1 MTDLL
6 ATAVEHHRQ
15 GRVKQA
21 GTLYRQVLEAEPDNP
36 EALHLL
42 GLLSHQSGDN
52 AEAARLIGR
61 AIEVNP
67 GKALYHFN
75 LGLVLSAAGDADG
88 AARAYREALD
98 RDPGFADAYNN
109 LGLLL
114 EARGEQQAAAKCFES
129 AAAAAPQHVE
139 AQVNLAR
146 QLLLAGKPS
155 QALEAF
161 EMVLAL
167 DAALPAVH
175 FGRGRC
181 LEALNKPGQAETAY
195 RQAIALRADYAEAL
209 GKLGALL
216 IKGSRATEAAE
227 IFRRG
232 QDLHPNDPK
241 LSANLAK
248 VLEALDD
255 LEGAEVAAK
264 KALALDPNSSTAQFV
279 LARLDFRQERFGD
292 ARARLE
298 ALLAKP
304 LSDAAKTEALFE
316 LGLVLDQ
323 LGESTTAFASF
334 TDANARR
341 SRSEAARR
349 FDGNRFL
356 ARVEASRAWFTRE
369 RLQAL
374 AARAPGA
381 EEPAPVFFVGF
392 PRSGTTLMERA
403 LKAHPGIMTTNER
416 SPLARV
422 LRGVL
427 RDGGYPAMLED
438 LPEER
443 LSDACARFWSE
454 ADSIVG
460 PRDGRIL
467 VDKLPLNIVDLG
479 FANCLFPEARV
490 VVALRDPRDV
500 CLSCFM
506 QFFRL
511 NDPMVNFLDLERTA
525 RTYAAV
531 MKLWLSYREA
541 LSLPWHEYRYE
552 DLVDDFEGSLRGVL
566 DFIGLAWH
574 DDVARYRELVVQQ
587 DFATP
592 SYRQVTRDLYKG
604 AIGRWRAYRQELAP
618 VLPVLAPFVAEFGY
632 SD

>member
-15 GRVKQA
+15 GRLEQA
-21 GTLYRQVLEAEPDNP
+21 GTLYRQALEAEPDNP

-42 GLLSHQSGDN
+42 GLLSHQCDDN
-52 AEAARLIGR
+52 AEAARLIRR

-75 LGLVLSAAGDADG
+75 LGLVLSASGDAEG
-88 AARAYREALD
+88 AADAYRAALAH
-98 RDPGFADAYNN
+98 DPGFADAHNN

-114 EARGEQQAAAKCFES
+114 EARGERQS
-129 AAAAAPQHVE
+129 AARSFQSAVAAVPQHVE
-139 AQVNLAR
+139 AQANLAR
-146 QLLLAGKPS
+146 HHLAADEPAP
-155 QALEAF
+155 ALEAF
-161 EMVLAL
+161 ERVLAL
-167 DAALPAVH
+167 DASLPEAH

-195 RQAIALRADYAEAL
+195 RQAIALHAGYAEAL
-209 GKLGALL
+209 RRLGALL
-216 IKGSRATEAAE
+216 MRTNRASEAAE

-232 QDLHPNDPK
+232 HELHPSDPRFAA
-241 LSANLAK
+241 SLAK
-248 VLEALDD
+248 VLEALND
-255 LEGAEVAAK
+255 LEGAEAAAK
-264 KALALDPNSSTAQFV
+264 QALSLEPNSSTAQFV
-279 LARLDFRQERFGD
+279 LARLDFRHDRFADAGERL
-292 ARARLE
+292 RAM
-298 ALLAKP
+298 LADP
-304 LSDAAKTEALFE
+304 LSDAARTEALFE

-323 LGESTTAFASF
+323 LGESADAFAAF
-334 TDANARR
+334 TEANAMR

-356 ARVEASRAWFTRE
+356 ARVEANRAWFTRE

-374 AARAPGA
+374 AARAPAA
-381 EEPAPVFFVGF
+381 EEAAPVFFVGF

-403 LKAHPGIMTTNER
+403 LEAHPRIVTTNER

-422 LRGVL
+422 LKSVL
-427 RDGGYPAMLED
+427 SEGGHPAVLENW
-438 LPEER
+438 PEER
-443 LSDACARFWSE
+443 LSEARARFWSE

-479 FANCLFPEARV
+479 FANVLFPEARV

-511 NDPMVNFLDLERTA
+511 NDPMANFLELDRTA

-531 MKLWLSYREA
+531 MNLWLSYRA
-541 LSLPWHEYRYE
+541 MLTLPWHEYRYE
-552 DLVDDFEGSLRGVL
+552 DLVDDFEGVVRGVL
-566 DFIGLAWH
+566 EFMDLAWH
-574 DDVARYRELVVQQ
+574 DDVTRFRELTAQQ
-587 DFATP
+587 ARATP

-604 AIGRWRAYRQELAP
+604 AVGRWHAYHEELAP
-618 VLPVLAPFVAEFGY
+618 VLPVLAPIVAEFGY
-632 SD
+632 SE

>member
-21 GTLYRQVLEAEPDNP
+21 GGLYRQVLEAEPDNP

-52 AEAARLIGR
+52 AEAARLIRR

-67 GKALYHFN
+67 RKALYHFN
-75 LGLVLSAAGDADG
+75 LGLVLAAAGDADG
-88 AARAYREALD
+88 AAGAYREALAH
-98 RDPGFADAYNN
+98 DPGFADAHNN

-114 EARGEQQAAAKCFES
+114 EARGEQQAAAQCFES
-129 AAAAAPQHVE
+129 AVAAAPQHLE

-146 QLLLAGKPS
+146 QLLLDGKPS
-155 QALEAF
+155 QALDGF
-161 EMVLAL
+161 ERALVL
-167 DAALPAVH
+167 DAALAEAH
-175 FGRGRC
+175 LGRGRC
-181 LEALNKPGQAETAY
+181 LDALNKPAEAEAAY
-195 RQAIALRADYAEAL
+195 RQAVALRPDYAEAL
-209 GKLGALL
+209 NKLGAVLV
-216 IKGSRATEAAE
+216 KRSRITEAAE
-227 IFRRG
+227 IFRQGRAR
-232 QDLHPNDPK
+232 HPSEPK
-241 LSANLAK
+241 FSANLAK
-248 VLEALDD
+248 VLEALND
-255 LEGAEVAAK
+255 LEGAEAAAK
-264 KALALDPNSSTAQFV
+264 QALALDPGALTAQLV
-279 LARLDFRQERFGD
+279 LARLDFRHERFGD

-298 ALLAKP
+298 AMLAKP
-304 LSDAAKTEALFE
+304 LSDAAKTEVLFE

-323 LGESTTAFASF
+323 LGESAAAFAAF
-334 TDANARR
+334 TDANALQ

-381 EEPAPVFFVGF
+381 EETAPVFFVGF

-403 LKAHPGIMTTNER
+403 LKAHPRIVTTNER

-427 RDGGYPAMLED
+427 RGGSYPAMLKD
-438 LPEER
+438 LPEKR
-443 LSDACARFWSE
+443 LSEARSQFWSE

-460 PRDGRIL
+460 ARDGRVL

-506 QFFRL
+506 QFFQL
-511 NDPMVNFLDLERTA
+511 NDDMANFLDLERTA

-531 MKLWLSYREA
+531 MNLWLSYREA
-541 LSLPWHEYRYE
+541 LTLPWHEYRYE
-552 DLVDDFEGSLRGVL
+552 DLVEDFESSLRGVL
-566 DFIGLAWH
+566 EFIGLDWH
-574 DDVARYRELVVQQ
+574 DDVARYRELTAQQ

-592 SYRQVTRDLYKG
+592 SYRQVTRDLYKS
-604 AIGRWRAYRQELAP
+604 AVGRWRAYRQELAP